1 LIRGGV
7 AKRTQIRA
15 RHGPALLRLGQPRG
29 MVSNMFG
36 IGITELLIVLGILL
50 LLFGSRLPSIAR
62 SMGKSITEF
71 KRGMHDEEP
80 VQDQVEHK

>member
-1 LIRGGV
+1 L
-7 AKRTQIRA
+7 
-15 RHGPALLRLGQPRG
+15 RHGSNFFAACLPRG

-50 LLFGSRLPSIAR
+50 LLFGSRLPSLAR

-71 KRGMHDEEP
+71 KRGMHDEDP

>member
-1 LIRGGV
+1 
-7 AKRTQIRA
+7 
-15 RHGPALLRLGQPRG
+15 
-29 MVSNMFG
+29 MFG

-50 LLFGSRLPSIAR
+50 LLFGSRLPSLAR

-71 KRGMHDEEP
+71 KRGMHDEDP